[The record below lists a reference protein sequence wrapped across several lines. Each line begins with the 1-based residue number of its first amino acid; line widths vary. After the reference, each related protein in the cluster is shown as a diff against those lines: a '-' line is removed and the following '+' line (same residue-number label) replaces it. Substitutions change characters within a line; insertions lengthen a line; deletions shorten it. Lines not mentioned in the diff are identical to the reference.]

1 MNKVLRFVAAASFGM
16 AAAGAAHAQTATAN
30 FTVSANVQGACIVA
44 ATDLAFGN
52 YLANAGTPTDSTSTV
67 TVTCTTGTGYAVGIS
82 GGATG
87 RSMTGPGGAL
97 LGYSMFN
104 EAARTTAFGV
114 SGATGNGVGQ
124 AYTVFGRVPALQFVP
139 IGNYT
144 ETVTVQ
150 VAY

>member
-1 MNKVLRFVAAASFGM
+1 MNRVLRVLVAVGFSM
-16 AAAGAAHAQTATAN
+16 AAAGAAQAQTATAN

-44 ATDLAFGN
+44 ATNLAFGN
-52 YLANAGTPTDSTSTV
+52 YLANATTPTDSASTV

-97 LGYSMFN
+97 LTYGMFN

-114 SGATGNGVGQ
+114 TGATGNGVGQ

-139 IGNYT
+139 VGAYSEI
-144 ETVTVQ
+144 VTVN